1 MELTLVMAATTLL
14 LVVLGFLSLNDE
26 PRPSEVR
33 AERQSPSFR
42 EGTVASLPARRG

>member
-26 PRPSEVR
+26 PRSPEIR
-33 AERQSPSFR
+33 AERPSG
-42 EGTVASLPARRG
+42 EWTAASFQARRG

>member
-26 PRPSEVR
+26 PRSSEVR
-33 AERQSPSFR
+33 AERPFPSSR
-42 EGTVASLPARRG
+42 EGKAASFQTRQG

>member
-26 PRPSEVR
+26 PRVSSAR
-33 AERQSPSFR
+33 AERPGPLPE
-42 EGTVASLPARRG
+42 EGAGMPLGVRRG

>member
-26 PRPSEVR
+26 PRPSRTPAGRGPAAPGSRPGVPLEVR
-33 AERQSPSFR
+33 RD
-42 EGTVASLPARRG
+42 